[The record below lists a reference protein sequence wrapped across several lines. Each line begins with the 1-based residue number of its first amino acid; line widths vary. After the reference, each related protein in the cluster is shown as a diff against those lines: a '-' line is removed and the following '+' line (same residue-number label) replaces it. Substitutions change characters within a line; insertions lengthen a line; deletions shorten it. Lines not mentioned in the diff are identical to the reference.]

1 VSNTESGDQSLSK
14 NQKRDA
20 AREKARELREAQKKK
35 ERRRRW
41 IIQGSIVAAVIAV
54 VVIVALVITNSVKPE
69 GPGPANMASDGI
81 VIGEGLVAQR
91 TAARPVDADPIP
103 STGLGENGVVDIR
116 IYQDYFCPICGAFE
130 TANGEQIRSWVD
142 TGVATIEIHPVA
154 ILDNYSLGT
163 KYSTRSANAAACV
176 ANFSPDN
183 FFDFNA
189 ELFANQPAEQ
199 TEGLT
204 DDELKALVAS
214 ANVANASQINPCI
227 DEQTFTPWVTAAT
240 NRAVAV
246 DEDGNLKIVPI
257 TDPPTTQFGT
267 PTILVN
273 GVRYT
278 GGVDDAAA
286 FATFVLQ
293 QSGAES
299 PTDPTETPVP

>member
-1 VSNTESGDQSLSK
+1 MSNTESGDQSLSK

-20 AREKARELREAQKKK
+20 AREKARELRETQKKK

-54 VVIVALVITNSVKPE
+54 VLIVAVVITNSVRPA

-81 VIGEGLVAQR
+81 VIGEDLIAVR
-91 TAARPVDADPIP
+91 TEARPVDADPIP
-103 STGLGENGVVDIR
+103 STGLGENGIVDIR

-130 TANGEQIRSWVD
+130 DANGEQIRTWVES
-142 TGVATIEIHPVA
+142 GVATIEIHPVA
-154 ILDNYSLGT
+154 ILDNASLGT

-176 ANFSPDN
+176 ANFSPDD
-183 FFDFNA
+183 FFNFNA
-189 ELFANQPAEQ
+189 ELFANQPEEQ

-204 DDELKALVAS
+204 DDELKAIVKS
-214 ANVANASQINPCI
+214 SGVVSTSQVGDCI
-227 DEQTFTPWVTAAT
+227 DDQTFAAWVAAAT
-240 NRAVAV
+240 QRAVAV
-246 DEDGNLKIVPI
+246 DADGNLKIVPI

-278 GGVDDAAA
+278 GGVDDATA

-293 QSGAES
+293 QSGVE
-299 PTDPTETPVP
+299 PETEPTETPVP